1 MGMTQG
7 VSRIRSEINEVFALG
22 RKVEIDML
30 IFQATLF
37 RFSVKHG

>member
-7 VSRIRSEINEVFALG
+7 VSRIRSEINEAFALG

-30 IFQATLF
+30 IFQQHCLGP
-37 RFSVKHG
+37 V